1 MKMFS
6 SEKCLAAAAIIAA
19 ILFALPLM
27 LQPAIAEEAQPTTM
41 YVVNVTS
48 WLNGREE
55 PDKDS
60 SVAARFTVGTDVDV
74 YEVSGNWA
82 KVKGGEC
89 GYVWCSVAYLSS
101 TPPDA
106 EPQGYTVR
114 SNGRVRV
121 RETPNGDLVRWLEA
135 GDTVQVQSWFDG
147 WAYIG
152 DGYVIGKWP
161 GGGLEA
167 VE

>member
-19 ILFALPLM
+19 ILFALPLI

-60 SVAARFTVGTDVDV
+60 SVAARFTVGTEVDV
-74 YEVSGNWA
+74 YEVSGNWRRLREA
-82 KVKGGEC
+82 SAGTC
-89 GYVWCSVAYLSS
+89 GA
-101 TPPDA
+101 A
-106 EPQGYTVR
+106 
-114 SNGRVRV
+114 
-121 RETPNGDLVRWLEA
+121 
-135 GDTVQVQSWFDG
+135 
-147 WAYIG
+147 
-152 DGYVIGKWP
+152 
-161 GGGLEA
+161 
-167 VE
+167 